1 MENRKRKFSI
11 YVHDSFRAPNLLLS
25 PLGSLVE
32 RLDHKSQA
40 SVDRFATLP
49 RLRVILRTEM
59 FIQRRRF
66 MGKL

>member
-11 YVHDSFRAPNLLLS
+11 YVHDSFRAPNILLL
-25 PLGSLVE
+25 PLGFLVE

-49 RLRVILRTEM
+49 RLST
-59 FIQRRRF
+59 RRRLKYYVVSNSVLVF
-66 MGKL
+66 